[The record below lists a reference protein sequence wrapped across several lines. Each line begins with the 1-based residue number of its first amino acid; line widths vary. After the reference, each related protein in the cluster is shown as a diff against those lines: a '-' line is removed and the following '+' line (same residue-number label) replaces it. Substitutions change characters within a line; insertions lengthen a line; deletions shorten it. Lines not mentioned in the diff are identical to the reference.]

1 MTSPR
6 RVPIFDGHNDVLLRL
21 HLRGGEDPVRA
32 FLEGGEKGHLDLQM
46 ARGRFRRRI
55 VRNLRP
61 LASDIS
67 RRRRSR
73 GHRAFSKGGGDAL
86 PTSVLET
93 LPARN
98 TVLSMVS
105 LLLRIERESQGRVR
119 ICRDVDDIQESVD
132 HDALAAVLHLEGAEA
147 IDPDFELLDV
157 LYGAGLRSIGPLW
170 SRPNAFGH
178 GVPFLCP
185 SSPDTGPGLT
195 ALGKELVGA
204 CNRLKILVD
213 LSHLNERG
221 FWDVAAISDA
231 PLVATHSN
239 AHALSPH
246 ARNLT
251 DKQLAAIGETG
262 GLVGINFATS
272 FLRSDGRA
280 DADTPA
286 ELVVDHLE
294 HVLKYVGEDGVG
306 LGSDF
311 DGARIPAGIGNAAG
325 LQTLVEVMR
334 ARQYGE
340 PLIEKLCFKNW
351 LRVLERT
358 WGRTQAQTKRR
369 DRAIKPA
376 GKAKPARAQGH
387 VSRPPGSR

>member
-1 MTSPR
+1 
-6 RVPIFDGHNDVLLRL
+6 
-21 HLRGGEDPVRA
+21 
-32 FLEGGEKGHLDLQM
+32 
-46 ARGRFRRRI
+46 
-55 VRNLRP
+55 
-61 LASDIS
+61 
-67 RRRRSR
+67 
-73 GHRAFSKGGGDAL
+73 
-86 PTSVLET
+86 
-93 LPARN
+93 
-98 TVLSMVS
+98 MVS

-239 AHALSPH
+239 AHALCAAS
-246 ARNLT
+246 RNLT
-251 DKQLAAIGETG
+251 DEQL
-262 GLVGINFATS
+262 
-272 FLRSDGRA
+272 
-280 DADTPA
+280 
-286 ELVVDHLE
+286 
-294 HVLKYVGEDGVG
+294 
-306 LGSDF
+306 F
-311 DGARIPAGIGNAAG
+311 DLMMEEYPDWLN
-325 LQTLVEVMR
+325 R
-334 ARQYGE
+334 ARSLGLLT
-340 PLIEKLCFKNW
+340 P
-351 LRVLERT
+351 
-358 WGRTQAQTKRR
+358 
-369 DRAIKPA
+369 
-376 GKAKPARAQGH
+376 
-387 VSRPPGSR
+387 